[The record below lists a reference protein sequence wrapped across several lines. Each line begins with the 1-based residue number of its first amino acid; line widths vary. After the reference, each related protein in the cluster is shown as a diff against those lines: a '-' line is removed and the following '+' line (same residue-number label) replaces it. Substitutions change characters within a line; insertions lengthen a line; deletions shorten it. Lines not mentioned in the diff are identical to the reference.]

1 MAGSQRARRPGSRS
15 STVEPGPCEGRQASP
30 SNPTKP
36 ARPGLC
42 ETVVLRCTTEEK
54 RHLKLCAESARLSI
68 SELLRQTL
76 GLIKLSRRR
85 PAPNADPALVAA
97 LGRLGANL
105 NQIARAMNAARA
117 AGAVRQLDALEIAA
131 SLVSLDRQLGA
142 LLAAHTATED
152 TTGEP
157 RDAD

>member
-1 MAGSQRARRPGSRS
+1 MTGLQRQRARRPVSYD
-15 STVEPGPCEGRQASP
+15 TEPCEGRQASP

-54 RHLKLCAESARLSI
+54 RHLKLCAESAGLSM
-68 SELLRQTL
+68 SELLRGSL

-85 PAPNADPALVAA
+85 PAPKADPALVAA

-117 AGAVRQLDALEIAA
+117 AGAMRQLDALDIAA
-131 SLVSLDRQLGA
+131 SLVSLDRQLGV
-142 LLAAHTATED
+142 LLAAHTATGD
-152 TTGEP
+152 TTREQ

>member
-1 MAGSQRARRPGSRS
+1 MTGLQRQRARRPVSYD
-15 STVEPGPCEGRQASP
+15 TGPCEGRQASP
-30 SNPTKP
+30 SNPTEP
-36 ARPGLC
+36 ARPGLS

-54 RHLKLCAESARLSI
+54 RRLKLCAEGAGLSM
-68 SELLRQTL
+68 SELLRGSL

-85 PAPNADPALVAA
+85 PAPKADPALIAA
-97 LGRLGANL
+97 LSRLGANL

-117 AGAVRQLDALEIAA
+117 AGAMRQLDAVGITT

-142 LLAAHTATED
+142 LLAAHAV
-152 TTGEP
+152 TGEP